1 MSLQKDFTSSLWFHI
16 VVRYQAIWLRKEIH
30 QVGGPWCKG
39 EVVAHGRGGK
49 IEENQRQEQK
59 EFRNR

>member
-1 MSLQKDFTSSLWFHI
+1 MSLQKDFTSSLWIHI

-39 EVVAHGRGGK
+39 EVVPHGRGGK
-49 IEENQRQEQK
+49 IEEN
-59 EFRNR
+59 